1 MSAEQ
6 KLTKQTELLNR
17 LVIDRR
23 TADEVGRVDQLWL
36 VPQSHLVMGFSCK
49 SGFLGKNKRAFTWAQ
64 IESIGADSIMVNTS
78 PDAIDPEK
86 SDALVALL
94 GHEVGT
100 DSGNKG
106 GKLVDYLLIP
116 QTGTVVYYL
125 FSSSGWRGVM
135 EGIYL
140 LPPEAVSSA
149 GSKRV
154 IVQDDAV
161 LSPQHYAAGL
171 TQKVGQAAEYLQ
183 EDYEK
188 TVDHWENLKRRTQAG
203 TEGVKRGAQQ
213 LAEELQERA
222 QEVQA
227 QVQTRRH
234 NPSEPAAIEPVE
246 EVTIQPS
253 QEQDIL

>member
-49 SGFLGKNKRAFTWAQ
+49 SGFLGKNKRAFSWAQ

-78 PDAIDPEK
+78 ADAIDPEK
-86 SDALVALL
+86 SDAIISLI
-94 GHEVGT
+94 GHEVWT
-100 DSGNKG
+100 ESGNKV
-106 GKLVDYLLIP
+106 GKLVDYLLVP

-149 GSKRV
+149 GIKRV
-154 IVQDDAV
+154 IVKDDAV
-161 LSPQHYAAGL
+161 LNPRQYAAGL
-171 TQKVGQAAEYLQ
+171 TEKVGQAAEYLQ

-234 NPSEPAAIEPVE
+234 NPSQPPAIEPAE

-253 QEQDIL
+253 KEQDIL